1 MPRRTRAEVEADTDS
16 LKENSALPNVAKEEV
31 KKEKGTGE
39 KVKDE
44 KGKGK
49 ATRVEHET
57 GNEDPAQTQAG
68 NNADTDAE
76 GDVDADGDP
85 ENEDGSPRSRKRAR
99 VNAEGD
105 FVPST
110 PKREQIATLPRD
122 DDGFIPGSIVRIQL
136 HNFLTYD
143 WVEFRPGP
151 YLNMILGPNGTG
163 KSSIACAICLG
174 LNWPP
179 SVSAFYYSCF
189 LPQVYLH
196 QILGRA
202 NEISSFV
209 KHGKDSGYIE
219 IELKGAK
226 GQKNLVIRRNL
237 NAKSK
242 GSTLTLN
249 GQSCTGKE
257 ISARMAKLNVQV
269 GNLCSFLPQDKVS
282 EFAQMTPQQLL
293 RETQRAAGDVNL
305 TNWHDTLIT
314 AGKELKDLQDK
325 AHDEQER
332 LKTMQDRNSQLER
345 DVQRYQERKRVEKDI
360 AVLEVLIP
368 VNEYH
373 EAKERYQ
380 KAKDRQR
387 DLHARVRKLKDRN
400 APAHAKLEQLAVQHK
415 EYEKARE
422 KKKNAS
428 RQKFQQMKSK
438 WSENDRLVRLT
449 VHFRFL
455 SNDQPLRNVTQRM
468 SRTDLTV

>member
-1 MPRRTRAEVEADTDS
+1 MPRRTRAELVEGDTDS
-16 LKENSALPNVAKEEV
+16 LKENTTLLNGVRDELV
-31 KKEKGTGE
+31 KKEKARY
-39 KVKDE
+39 E

-49 ATRVEHET
+49 GKRVEPEHADE
-57 GNEDPAQTQAG
+57 EPDQTQTG
-68 NNADTDAE
+68 DSADVDADD
-76 GDVDADGDP
+76 DVDADADGDP
-85 ENEDGSPRSRKRAR
+85 ENVDGTPRSRKRAR

-105 FVPST
+105 FIPSTPTT
-110 PKREQIATLPRD
+110 PKREQVATLPRD

-179 SVSAFYYSCF
+179 S
-189 LPQVYLH
+189 
-196 QILGRA
+196 ILGRA

-209 KHGKDSGYIE
+209 KHGKESGYIE

-237 NAKSK
+237 SAKSK

-257 ISARMAKLNVQV
+257 ITNRMAKLNVQV

-293 RETQRAAGDVNL
+293 RETQRAAGDVHL

-314 AGKELKDLQDK
+314 AGKELKSIQDK
-325 AHDEQER
+325 SNEEQER
-332 LKTMQDRNSQLER
+332 LKTMQERNSQLER
-345 DVQRYQERKRVEKDI
+345 DVQRYQERKRVERD
-360 AVLEVLIP
+360 ASNVLHNL
-368 VNEYH
+368 NM
-373 EAKERYQ
+373 RC
-380 KAKDRQR
+380 
-387 DLHARVRKLKDRN
+387 
-400 APAHAKLEQLAVQHK
+400 
-415 EYEKARE
+415 
-422 KKKNAS
+422 
-428 RQKFQQMKSK
+428 
-438 WSENDRLVRLT
+438 
-449 VHFRFL
+449 
-455 SNDQPLRNVTQRM
+455 
-468 SRTDLTV
+468 

>member
-1 MPRRTRAEVEADTDS
+1 MPRRTRAELPEGDTDS
-16 LKENSALPNVAKEEV
+16 LKENSALSNGVKDLV
-31 KKEKGTGE
+31 KKE

-49 ATRVEHET
+49 ARRIEPEPVDEES
-57 GNEDPAQTQAG
+57 DQTQADD
-68 NNADTDAE
+68 NADVDADGDVDTE

-85 ENEDGSPRSRKRAR
+85 ENVDGSPRSRKRTR

-105 FVPST
+105 FAPST
-110 PKREQIATLPRD
+110 PKREQVATLPRD
-122 DDGFIPGSIVRIQL
+122 ADGFIPGSIVRIQL

-179 SVSAFYYSCF
+179 S
-189 LPQVYLH
+189 
-196 QILGRA
+196 ILGRA

-209 KHGKDSGYIE
+209 KHGKESGYIE

-237 NAKSK
+237 SAKSK
-242 GSTLTLN
+242 SSTLTLN

-257 ISARMAKLNVQV
+257 ITNRMAKLNVQV

-305 TNWHDTLIT
+305 SNWHDTLIT
-314 AGKELKDLQDK
+314 AGKELKNLQDVCEFS
-325 AHDEQER
+325 ALTSPSIH
-332 LKTMQDRNSQLER
+332 
-345 DVQRYQERKRVEKDI
+345 RY
-360 AVLEVLIP
+360 
-368 VNEYH
+368 
-373 EAKERYQ
+373 
-380 KAKDRQR
+380 
-387 DLHARVRKLKDRN
+387 
-400 APAHAKLEQLAVQHK
+400 LAEIQ
-415 EYEKARE
+415 
-422 KKKNAS
+422 
-428 RQKFQQMKSK
+428 
-438 WSENDRLVRLT
+438 
-449 VHFRFL
+449 
-455 SNDQPLRNVTQRM
+455 
-468 SRTDLTV
+468 